1 MVEQDFDVGGDD
13 AAAMLV
19 DAVVQFFLYLG
30 EAVEDGL
37 PLALG
42 HMQGFVHF
50 VGEECVFLHF
60 LCKARASQQVGM
72 EQQTIAFGIGR
83 FTAVV
88 NTCHLSGSHEYQ
100 RAFLIVVLAAP
111 VSQLSVYLLFQVD
124 AVEAVKF
131 LFMLQNLDVLEV
143 DERDQRIERF
153 NP

>member
-88 NTCHLSGSHEYQ
+88 NTCHLSGSHEK
-100 RAFLIVVLAAP
+100 AEAAAETME
-111 VSQLSVYLLFQVD
+111 QLKQMQQTKQPKP
-124 AVEAVKF
+124 EEEEEKKEEVKENEPK
-131 LFMLQNLDVLEV
+131 Q
-143 DERDQRIERF
+143 
-153 NP
+153 

>member
-1 MVEQDFDVGGDD
+1 
-13 AAAMLV
+13 
-19 DAVVQFFLYLG
+19 
-30 EAVEDGL
+30 
-37 PLALG
+37 
-42 HMQGFVHF
+42 
-50 VGEECVFLHF
+50 
-60 LCKARASQQVGM
+60 M

-111 VSQLSVYLLFQVD
+111 VSQLSVYLLFQ
-124 AVEAVKF
+124 AVKF
-131 LFMLQNLDVLEV
+131 LFMLQNLDILEV